1 MKTFVVVTAFEAKIL
16 PVTRK
21 VVAPNDPCISAVRR
35 FDVLATFNV
44 VQLMNG
50 IVREL
55 KLNTVFV
62 AFDVIP
68 AVNKFVVV
76 KEFEAKI
83 LPVTLRLVRPARPA
97 MV

>member
-1 MKTFVVVTAFEAKIL
+1 ML
-16 PVTRK
+16 PVTRR
-21 VVAPNDPCISAVRR
+21 VVAPTDPCISAVRR
-35 FDVLATFNV
+35 FDVEATFNV

-68 AVNKFVVV
+68 AVYRLVVV
-76 KEFEAKI
+76 TAFEA
-83 LPVTLRLVRPARPA
+83 
-97 MV
+97 